1 MKHFFFKAYWGPE
14 EIAQRKTALPEDP
27 GSILIPDVKLT
38 AVTSVPRD
46 LTLCPLL
53 AIHARD
59 TQAYILIKIH
69 PYTKVFFLKKAYLN
83 VRVWLAVT
91 SDTPSYFFM
100 TQALIN

>member
-1 MKHFFFKAYWGPE
+1 MCFNETLFFKAYWGPE

-59 TQAYILIKIH
+59 TQAYILIKYIH
-69 PYTKVFFLKKAYLN
+69 TQKYFFLKK
-83 VRVWLAVT
+83 
-91 SDTPSYFFM
+91 
-100 TQALIN
+100 LI